1 MDRSDRAKQFLFDEL
16 SSSKSAA
23 VLDVGCGYG
32 ETLVALSQDGFTK
45 LTGVDGDPKAIAHT
59 RESLKNTQI
68 EVKEGD
74 VENLPFSEKTFSAVL
89 CLDVL
94 EHVTNDKRTVD
105 EIARVLEDQGLFIG
119 STPYAGWSRF
129 VDPEN
134 LLALLRFKKP
144 THHHYTRKE
153 LTNLLK
159 GEFSSLHFE
168 RRGMGLSQ
176 LFFLTTYLLRPFCRA
191 ALARG
196 QKRISQWE
204 YARQFGWLSYH
215 VIFTARK
222 SKNASL

>member
-1 MDRSDRAKQFLFDEL
+1 MDRSDRAKQFLLDEL
-16 SSSKSAA
+16 SSPKTANI
-23 VLDVGCGYG
+23 LDVGCGYG
-32 ETLVALSQDGFTK
+32 ETLVELLHREFTS
-45 LTGVDGDPKAIAHT
+45 LTGVDGDPKAIIHT
-59 RESLKNTQI
+59 KKSLANSGI
-68 EVKEGD
+68 RILEGD
-74 VENLPFSEKTFSAVL
+74 VEALPFAEKSFSAVL

-94 EHVTNDKRTVD
+94 EHVKHDQKTVD
-105 EIARVLEDQGLFIG
+105 EIARVLEDEGLFIG

-134 LLALLRFKKP
+134 ILAVLQFKKP
-144 THHHYTRKE
+144 THHHYSRVE
-153 LTNLLK
+153 LTKLLSR
-159 GEFSSLHFE
+159 EFSSLYFE

-176 LFFLTTYLLRPFCRA
+176 LFFLTTYVLRPFFRA
-191 ALARG
+191 PLARI